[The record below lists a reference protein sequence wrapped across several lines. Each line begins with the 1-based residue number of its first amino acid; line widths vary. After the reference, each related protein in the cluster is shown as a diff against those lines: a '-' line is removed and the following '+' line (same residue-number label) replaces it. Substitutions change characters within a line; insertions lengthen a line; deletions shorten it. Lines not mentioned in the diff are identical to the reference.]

1 MINTVNSAKIL
12 DIVNLL
18 FHSRVMLRA
27 AANGF
32 AKNVGSLQVDDALE

>member
-1 MINTVNSAKIL
+1 MINTVNSARIL
-12 DIVNLL
+12 DIVNL